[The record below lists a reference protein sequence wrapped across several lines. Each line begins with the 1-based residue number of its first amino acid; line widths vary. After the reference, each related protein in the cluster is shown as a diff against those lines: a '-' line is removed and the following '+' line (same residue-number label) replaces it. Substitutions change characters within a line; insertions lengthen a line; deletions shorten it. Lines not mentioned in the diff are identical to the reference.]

1 MNKII
6 KGFQQF
12 VNEGQGPAHQ
22 LYRKADDMRKQR
34 DYSNPR
40 DWSDK
45 ITQIA
50 TDYKTLKTD
59 DPAEADRFAELAKRL
74 AGHSYRTGRK
84 ELIKRVDPKLL
95 ARMIAD
101 NFADS
106 TDTWPTEL
114 SHEFLNGDMSIDQLK
129 REMIKRSGIQ
139 NLETGEFRAK
149 QVIGSAISR
158 GYDLA
163 RKMVNEAKALRSEL
177 VGGKGQKA
185 EYDKLSSAAQKELE
199 EDFQELKKLDASVAK
214 WFIGKLSSYNSISAV
229 KSGLRNAIKE
239 VNGENPKPDYPQW
252 DFRK

>member
-34 DYSNPR
+34 DYSKPG

-45 ITQIA
+45 IAQIA

-59 DPAEADRFAELAKRL
+59 DPAEADRFAKLGKRL
-74 AGHSYRTGRK
+74 AGYSSGIGRK
-84 ELIKRVDPKLL
+84 ELIKRVDPNILTKL
-95 ARMIAD
+95 ITD
-101 NFADS
+101 YFADP

-114 SHEFLNGDMSIDQLK
+114 SHEFLNGNMSIDQLK

-139 NLETGEFRAK
+139 NLEAGELRAK
-149 QVIGSAISR
+149 QIIDSAISR

-163 RKMVNEAKALRSEL
+163 RKMVNEAKTLRSEL

-185 EYDKLSSAAQKELE
+185 EYDELSSAAQKELE
-199 EDFQELKKLDASVAK
+199 ADFQELKKLDARVAK
-214 WFIGKLSSYNSISAV
+214 WFISKLSSYNSISAV
-229 KSGLRNAIKE
+229 KSSLRTAIKE
-239 VNGENPKPDYPQW
+239 VNGKNPKPDEPHW